1 MAYERTTSAM
11 DAPTPAVPAAPD
23 PLAAAGLTP
32 APEVVPDVA
41 AAVPTPAPAAPA
53 APAPVATPAAEEEIV
68 IPEGAEN
75 PDAVKNA
82 IAAERKAARDA
93 NARARQLQAD
103 LEAQENAS
111 KPLEEQVAESNR
123 KSAEADL
130 RATRLEVAAEAGID
144 LKLASRLSGTTREEL
159 LADAEAFK
167 PLIGATAPAP
177 TVPPEGG
184 VRTPAPEKKDP
195 VKDHNNLLAQ
205 ALGARPARSG
215 GQNILAGLE
224 PAPED

>member
-1 MAYERTTSAM
+1 M
-11 DAPTPAVPAAPD
+11 DAPTPAVPATPD
-23 PLAAAGLTP
+23 PLAAAGLAP
-32 APEVVPDVA
+32 APVDVPAPA
-41 AAVPTPAPAAPA
+41 AAVPDIAPAAPA
-53 APAPVATPAAEEEIV
+53 APAPIAAPAAEEEIV
-68 IPEGAEN
+68 VPAGAEN

-103 LEAQENAS
+103 LEAQQNAS

-123 KSAEADL
+123 KSADADL

-144 LKLASRLSGTTREEL
+144 LKLASRLQGTTREEL
-159 LADAEAFK
+159 TADAETFK
-167 PLIGATAPAP
+167 PLIGAAPTP

-184 VRTPAPEKKDP
+184 VRPQPPAKPDP
-195 VKDHNNLLAQ
+195 VTDHNNLLAQ
-205 ALGARPARSG
+205 ALGARSPRSG
-215 GQNILAGLE
+215 SQSILSGLE